1 MIGSVKV
8 IGAGLPRTATLTQ
21 KIALEMLGF
30 GPCYHMVNVLADLTL
45 ADRWA
50 DALAGQANWDKVL
63 DGFNSAVDY
72 PTAFFYKELLAAYPD
87 AKVVLS
93 VREGRAWA
101 RSMFD
106 TIWGVQYDEGRITH
120 HLARARSCIDPP
132 MRAYTNLMTTMLNM
146 AGLFGPTPAQFSEDA
161 LVAGMER
168 HNAAVRAHVPAR
180 QFLEWSPAD
189 GWGPLCEFLER
200 PVPAVPLP
208 RVNDSAVFNA
218 RVIDSTMEKLNDWW
232 SQQAALPTALT
243 ATLHSPGDSP
253 SPRGLSRA
261 GSPPAR

>member
-45 ADRWA
+45 TDQWSN
-50 DALAGQANWDKVL
+50 ALAGQADWDKVF

-93 VREGRAWA
+93 VRDGRAWA
-101 RSMFD
+101 RSMHD
-106 TIWGVQYDEGRITH
+106 TIWGLQYDEGSVAR
-120 HLARARSCIDPP
+120 HLLSARRCIDPT
-132 MRAYTNLMTTMLNM
+132 MRAYTDLMTAMLNK
-146 AGLFGPTPAQFSEDA
+146 ADLFGPTPPQFDEDA

-168 HNAAVRAHVPAR
+168 HNADVRAHVPAR
-180 QFLEWSPAD
+180 QLLSGLQLTD
-189 GWGPLCEFLER
+189 GGRCASSWNGQYPLLRCH
-200 PVPAVPLP
+200 
-208 RVNDSAVFNA
+208 
-218 RVIDSTMEKLNDWW
+218 T
-232 SQQAALPTALT
+232 
-243 ATLHSPGDSP
+243 
-253 SPRGLSRA
+253 
-261 GSPPAR
+261 